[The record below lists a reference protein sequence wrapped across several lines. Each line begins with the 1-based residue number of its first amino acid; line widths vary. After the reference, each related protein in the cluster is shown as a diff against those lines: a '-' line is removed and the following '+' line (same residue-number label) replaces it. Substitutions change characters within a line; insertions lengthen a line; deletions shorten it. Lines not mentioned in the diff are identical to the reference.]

1 MRALIEIRATALLA
15 LAAVLLA
22 GCEAPPPAST
32 QQGFRGTGMVAVDAT
47 PLAERVAA
55 EPAPPVLPP
64 ATPPAGPK
72 ASEIYQNVQLLGDLD
87 IGSFTRLMTA
97 ITAWVAPDQ
106 GCAYCHEGADMASD
120 SLYTKVVARR
130 MIEMTRFIN
139 SEAQAHVG
147 ATGVTC
153 HTCHRGQNVPA
164 YVWTADDAAPGIF
177 AGNRAG
183 QNAPSAVPQYAAL
196 PVDPFSGALDGSAA
210 IRVATMS
217 ALPADN
223 ARNIKD
229 TETTYALMM
238 HLSEALDVNCTFCH
252 NTRAFSSWEESP
264 PARVTAWH
272 GIQMVRALNGEY
284 VGPLAATLPAHRL
297 GPTGDAPKV
306 NCATCHQGLP
316 KPLGGVSMI
325 GDFPALQGR

>member
-1 MRALIEIRATALLA
+1 MRLIIDVR
-15 LAAVLLA
+15 AAVLLGAAAFALA
-22 GCEAPPPAST
+22 GCEAPPPEST

-47 PLAERVAA
+47 PLAVRVAA
-55 EPAPPVLPP
+55 EPAPPALPP
-64 ATPPAGPK
+64 AAPPSGPK
-72 ASEIYQNVQLLGDLD
+72 ASEIYQNVQVLGDLD
-87 IGSFTRLMTA
+87 VASFTRLMTA
-97 ITAWVAPDQ
+97 ITSWVSPTE

-130 MIEMTRFIN
+130 MLEMTRFIN

-153 HTCHRGQNVPA
+153 YTCHRGQNVPA
-164 YVWTADDAAPGIF
+164 QVWYANEEEAGVF

-183 QNAPSAVPQYAAL
+183 QNAPSPVPQFAAL
-196 PVDPFSGALDGSAA
+196 PVDPFSGTLDGAAA
-210 IRVATMS
+210 IRVATMT
-217 ALPADN
+217 ALPSDN
-223 ARNIKD
+223 SRNIKD
-229 TETTYALMM
+229 TEATYALMM

-252 NTRAFSSWEESP
+252 NTRAFYNWDESP

-272 GIQMVRALNGEY
+272 GIQMVRALNGDY
-284 VGPLAATLPAHRL
+284 VSPLADQLPAHRL

-316 KPLGGVSMI
+316 KPLGGVSMV
-325 GDFPALQGR
+325 GDFPALQAR